1 MADRAMQ
8 ADLRAALD
16 AHVHEGFGL
25 ACAVLAGLLAFFALS
40 DLLVTPAEHALQVAA
55 FDVAAALVFAGI
67 HVAYR
72 RKLFPPRRTHLFA
85 TGASLFL
92 VLDILH
98 DTYILADPQQTTYLM
113 LVVVG
118 AGSIF
123 LSIRWL
129 YLVVAASFA
138 GWIAVAGAH
147 PQVDWTT
154 FGFALFAACVLSVL
168 IHVVRFNTF
177 ERLEAL
183 RLAEHGRKEQL
194 EIREQALESAV
205 EALQESEE
213 RYRRLVE
220 GAPDAMLV
228 IAEERILYANPA
240 AARLFGAETPA
251 QLQGIEAT
259 LLVHPDFRDLVVE
272 RSRLVQRGRPTEFT
286 EIRCLRLDGTPVD
299 VEVIGQPITFLGR
312 PADQTVIR
320 DITDRKRADADR
332 RVASQRLAEISRLKE
347 MDRVKTQFVNTISHE
362 LRTPL
367 TPIKVQL
374 HILKAAKDPEQ
385 AKKAADVLE
394 RNVGRLSSIVDEL
407 LEVARIQAG
416 TLKLAKTYV
425 DLSQNVHLALESFVD
440 VARQSG
446 IEFHTR
452 VEPDLHVVADPK
464 RLQQVMYNLLGN
476 AFKFTDKGGRI
487 SVEAKRDGAHAIVS
501 VADNGAGLEADGIAR
516 LFEPFSQVHDPME
529 KTNAGT
535 GLGLYIC
542 RGIVEGHGGRI
553 WAESEGKGKG
563 ARFAFTIPLEAP
575 RADAKTEASAS
586 TPGQG

>member
-1 MADRAMQ
+1 MQ

-40 DLLVTPAEHALQVAA
+40 DLIVTPAQFALQVAA
-55 FDVAAALVFAGI
+55 FDLAVALVFAFV

-72 RKLFPPRRTHLFA
+72 RKLFTPARTHLIA
-85 TGASLFL
+85 TAVCLFL
-92 VLDILH
+92 ALDILH
-98 DTYILADPQQTTYLM
+98 DTYVLADPQQTTYLM

-129 YLVVAASFA
+129 YVVVAASFS
-138 GWIAVAGAH
+138 GWILVAGAH

-154 FGFALFAACVLSVL
+154 FGFSLFAACVLGVL
-168 IHVVRFNTF
+168 IHVVRYNTF

-228 IAEERILYANPA
+228 IADERILYANPA

-251 QLQGIEAT
+251 QLQGIAARE
-259 LLVHPDFRDLVVE
+259 LVHPDFAEMIVE
-272 RSRLVQRGRPTEFT
+272 RSRIVQSGRPTEFT
-286 EIRCLRLDGTPVD
+286 EIRCMRLDGTPVD

-320 DITDRKRADADR
+320 DITDRKRAEADR

-374 HILKAAKDPEQ
+374 HILKGTRDAEQ
-385 AKKAADVLE
+385 AKKATEVLD

-425 DLSQNVHLALESFVD
+425 DLSQNVQQALDSYVD

-446 IEFHTR
+446 IELQMR
-452 VEPDLHVVADPK
+452 VEPDLNVVADPK

-476 AFKFTDKGGRI
+476 AFKFTEKGGRI
-487 SVEAKRDGAHAIVS
+487 AVEVRRDGANALVS
-501 VADNGAGLEADGIAR
+501 VADSGAGLAADDIAR

-553 WAESEGKGKG
+553 WAESEGAGKG
-563 ARFAFTIPLEAP
+563 ARFAFVIPLEA
-575 RADAKTEASAS
+575 AKGETKAEAKAS
-586 TPGQG
+586 L